1 MSNGPN
7 DILLDDIQEEIQEQ
21 AEFADVSEPHKDT
34 NDDQAQY
41 ATLYDPR
48 LVEGKILVSISKNIN
63 TMAEAI
69 KESEAQKHSVR
80 AKCVNWF
87 IGIMVFLTLLATTLI
102 IADTFFGVTVKIEFL
117 ISVILAILADVF
129 AIVHTLI
136 KYMTNVENYAAYG
149 NLIDNLLKY
158 IGRNS

>member
-48 LVEGKILVSISKNIN
+48 LVGGNQRKRSTK
-63 TMAEAI
+63 
-69 KESEAQKHSVR
+69 
-80 AKCVNWF
+80 
-87 IGIMVFLTLLATTLI
+87 TLGT
-102 IADTFFGVTVKIEFL
+102 
-117 ISVILAILADVF
+117 SQ
-129 AIVHTLI
+129 
-136 KYMTNVENYAAYG
+136 M
-149 NLIDNLLKY
+149 
-158 IGRNS
+158 R